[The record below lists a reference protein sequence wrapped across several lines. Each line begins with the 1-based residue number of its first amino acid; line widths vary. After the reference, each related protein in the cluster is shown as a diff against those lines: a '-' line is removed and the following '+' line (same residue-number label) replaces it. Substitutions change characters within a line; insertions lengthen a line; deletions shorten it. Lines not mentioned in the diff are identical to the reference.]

1 VLHEPRQ
8 KLVSVNHGQLSA
20 ILRALYVD
28 AFRHQPRPKGI
39 PVGQRGDENDA
50 FAVRQRG
57 RRKATD
63 YAIEEV
69 LILVEMHDVIAR
81 GGVRQNVVPR
91 FAVT

>member
-1 VLHEPRQ
+1 MLHEPRQ
-8 KLVSVNHGQLSA
+8 KLVGVNNTQLSA
-20 ILRALYVD
+20 FLRALYVD
-28 AFRHQPRPKGI
+28 PFRHQPRSKGI
-39 PVGQRGDENDA
+39 PVGQSGDENDA

-63 YAIEEV
+63 YAIEKV
-69 LILVEMHDVIAR
+69 LVLVEMHDVIAR